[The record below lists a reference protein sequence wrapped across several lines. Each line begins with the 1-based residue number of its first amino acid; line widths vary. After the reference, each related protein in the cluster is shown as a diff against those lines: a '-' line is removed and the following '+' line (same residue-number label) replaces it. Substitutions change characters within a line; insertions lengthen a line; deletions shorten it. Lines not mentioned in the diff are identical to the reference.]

1 MYRLNSDGSKY
12 QPEEPCS
19 SGNTNW
25 GCTAFDKDHYPP
37 EQRRPYPYATNPVTV
52 SIESDYLLDVV
63 PQEMNPGLFHPT
75 ALRAQAIAA
84 RSFAYWHIHQGS
96 NINNSI
102 QFQAFIP
109 YKFESL
115 NSGEQQAISDAIAP
129 RYYISYS
136 DDSPALTEFSSAH
149 DGVWTEAG
157 DKPYLQRVYDP
168 IPASAP
174 WLGHGRGMS
183 QYHAQAWVE
192 GEHQQSGFP
201 QWGHYEQILAHY
213 YTGIH
218 IR

>member
-1 MYRLNSDGSKY
+1 MLHQRRIWILPLTMLLLIFIGIVTIYAFTLPSEITVYMYRLNSDGSKY

-129 RYYISYS
+129 RYYVSYS
-136 DDSPALTEFSSAH
+136 DDFSRPNR
-149 DGVWTEAG
+149 VF
-157 DKPYLQRVYDP
+157 QR
-168 IPASAP
+168 S
-174 WLGHGRGMS
+174 
-183 QYHAQAWVE
+183 
-192 GEHQQSGFP
+192 
-201 QWGHYEQILAHY
+201 
-213 YTGIH
+213 
-218 IR
+218 